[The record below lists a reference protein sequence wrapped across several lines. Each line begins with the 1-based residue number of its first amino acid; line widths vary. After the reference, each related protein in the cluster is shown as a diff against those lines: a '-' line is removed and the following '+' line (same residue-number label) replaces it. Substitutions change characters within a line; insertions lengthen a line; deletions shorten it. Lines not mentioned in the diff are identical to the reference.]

1 MSGQDPFE
9 RLLSSLHAAALDD
22 GLWPA
27 ASASIDEAC
36 GSKGNILVSGDGG
49 FNGGADIF
57 FVRTLYRGQRRPE
70 LEREYFET
78 YHPVD
83 ERLPRLRRLADSR
96 IVHVDALFTGEE
108 KKASPVYNEIMPRTD
123 TGNCLHARLDGPD
136 GSRIVWTL
144 ADPVDAE
151 GWTSERVETVGRL
164 LPHLRHFVRVREAL
178 VEARALRTTIDGLL
192 ETAGMAVIRLDRSGG
207 VAEANDRARAILRR
221 CDGLRDEDGRLQ
233 AALPEEDDALQGL
246 VARAVPYG
254 CGARAGGSM
263 TVSRER
269 AVSRLLLHV
278 SPVGADGTDG
288 IGPDRRAGAG
298 DRPGGPPAAGPGRP
312 GAVPRPHAH
321 RKPHRGVAGR
331 GHVVARH
338 RGRDGAQR
346 HHGQVA
352 PAPYLRQA
360 PPVAAVGPGAARDVD
375 RQRPRNSALT
385 RAAARRRERQ
395 RRRRPGAVR
404 RGQDRDRRGRGPR
417 RRGSPVPG
425 GGPPGPPEPEK
436 PGLRPVR
443 RTMDDIDRR
452 QPSPEIPPKSRRPP
466 SGRSEAA
473 ARARPKSPRA
483 RAAQSRHS
491 RRSSQGP
498 IRAM

>member
-1 MSGQDPFE
+1 MSGQDRFE

-27 ASASIDEAC
+27 ASASIDEVC
-36 GSKGNILVSGDGG
+36 GSKGNILVSGEGR
-49 FNGGADIF
+49 FNGGVDLF
-57 FVRTLYRGQRRPE
+57 FVRALYRGQRRAE

-83 ERLPRLRRLADSR
+83 ERLPRLRQLADSR

-164 LPHLRHFVRVREAL
+164 LPHLRQFVRVREAL

-192 ETAGMAVIRLDRSGG
+192 ETAGLAVIRLDRSGG
-207 VAEANDRARAILRR
+207 VAEANDRARAILDRR
-221 CDGLRDEDGRLQ
+221 DGLRDEDGRLQ

-254 CGARAGGSM
+254 GGGAGGSM

-269 AVSRLLLHV
+269 AGARLLLHV

-288 IGPDRRAGAG
+288 PRSGRTGALVLAIDPADRLRLDPDALGRFLGLT
-298 DRPGGPPAAGPGRP
+298 PTESHIAASLVEGMSVHDIAAETGRSVVTVKWHLRHVF
-312 GAVPRPHAH
+312 AKH
-321 RKPHRGVAGR
+321 R
-331 GHVVARH
+331 
-338 RGRDGAQR
+338 
-346 HHGQVA
+346 
-352 PAPYLRQA
+352 LSRQS
-360 PPVAAVGPGAARDVD
+360 D
-375 RQRPRNSALT
+375 L
-385 RAAARRRERQ
+385 
-395 RRRRPGAVR
+395 VR
-404 RGQDRDRRGRGPR
+404 LAM
-417 RRGSPVPG
+417 SIANVPG
-425 GGPPGPPEPEK
+425 I
-436 PGLRPVR
+436 R
-443 RTMDDIDRR
+443 R
-452 QPSPEIPPKSRRPP
+452 
-466 SGRSEAA
+466 
-473 ARARPKSPRA
+473 
-483 RAAQSRHS
+483 
-491 RRSSQGP
+491 
-498 IRAM
+498 

>member
-1 MSGQDPFE
+1 MSGQDRFE

-27 ASASIDEAC
+27 ASASIDEVC

-49 FNGGADIF
+49 FNGGVDLF

-96 IVHVDALFTGEE
+96 IVHVDTLFTGEE

-207 VAEANDRARAILRR
+207 VAEANDRARAILDRR
-221 CDGLRDEDGRLQ
+221 DGLRDEDGRLQ

-246 VARAVPYG
+246 VARAAPYG
-254 CGARAGGSM
+254 GGAGAGGSM

-288 IGPDRRAGAG
+288 TD
-298 DRPGGPPAAGPGRP
+298 
-312 GAVPRPHAH
+312 
-321 RKPHRGVAGR
+321 
-331 GHVVARH
+331 
-338 RGRDGAQR
+338 
-346 HHGQVA
+346 
-352 PAPYLRQA
+352 
-360 PPVAAVGPGAARDVD
+360 
-375 RQRPRNSALT
+375 
-385 RAAARRRERQ
+385 
-395 RRRRPGAVR
+395 
-404 RGQDRDRRGRGPR
+404 GPR
-417 RRGSPVPG
+417 SGRTGALVLAIDPADRLRLDPDALGRFLGLTPTESHIAASLVEGMSLQDIAAETGRSVITVKWHLRHIFAKHRLSRQSDLVRLAMSIANVPG
-425 GGPPGPPEPEK
+425 I
-436 PGLRPVR
+436 R
-443 RTMDDIDRR
+443 R
-452 QPSPEIPPKSRRPP
+452 
-466 SGRSEAA
+466 
-473 ARARPKSPRA
+473 
-483 RAAQSRHS
+483 
-491 RRSSQGP
+491 
-498 IRAM
+498 